1 MSRHRKPNFQKI
13 LSFLDELKQEAWLG
27 EQRKRWPDFLF
38 HFTDIR
44 NAVSI
49 LKHGFLL
56 SRDEAKRQG
65 IDFASSA
72 NSRIISRTAPAI
84 KDSVRFYFRPETP
97 TTYRM
102 EGFKPP
108 NKRYEDAHCP
118 VPIYFLF
125 DMREILS
132 LNATRFSDGNLARGE
147 YRLFT
152 TADEFIQLP
161 FRDIYHN
168 TPYNPE
174 DRDRY
179 VNASQAEVIYPRII
193 SLDHLKF
200 IYCRSSAE
208 RETLQNLLPTD
219 VWKQWQAKVKVNKKR
234 KLFSKTC
241 LYIEDVTLTKESIDI
256 HFHLPKKREHY
267 GPFKIRVDLTDPRT
281 RRCSYHF
288 QREYSN
294 IVAELTNARFNPSFG
309 KNLSN
314 YDVSVSIDERLAYWG
329 YKRISAAVD
338 LPLPDVKRHY
348 GILKNRAK
356 NKPLAN
362 NVSPKRSYFV
372 PAPRKSSAV
381 RRKSRSNVSPKR
393 SNFVPAPRKSS
404 TIKQESESNKI
415 SHNPKSDFLD
425 QKETGEAAH
434 PAKKAAESTVAYSA
448 AAYLTKEGEADLR
461 RKLKELEGQYDA
473 LTQELKDRNTDH
485 HHRYHMEGRLSL
497 VAGQIGHIQ
506 RTLDRATI
514 VEDNGPSDEVRV
526 GSTVVIREDGTNEDE
541 EYKIVGSAEANPSK
555 GKISRKSPIGAALL
569 GKEKGQKVK
578 TRTPDGSVIF
588 EIIDIQ

>member
-13 LSFLDELKQEAWLG
+13 LAFLDELKQEAWLG
-27 EQRKRWPDFLF
+27 KQRKRWPDFLF

-49 LKHGFLL
+49 LNRRYLF
-56 SRDEAKRQG
+56 SRAEARRRG

-72 NSRIISRTAPAI
+72 SSKIISWTAPAI

-102 EGFKPP
+102 EGFKPL

-125 DMREILS
+125 DMREIIS
-132 LNATRFSDGNLARGE
+132 LNATRFSAGSLARGE

-168 TPYNPE
+168 TPYSPE
-174 DRDRY
+174 DKDRY
-179 VNASQAEVIYPRII
+179 VNANQAEVIYPRII
-193 SLDHLKF
+193 SLDHLKY

-208 RETLQNLLPTD
+208 RETLQNLLPPA
-219 VWKQWQAKVKVNKKR
+219 VWKRWETKVMVNKKR
-234 KLFSKTC
+234 KLFSKEC
-241 LYIEDVTLTKESIDI
+241 LYIEDVTLTKESADI
-256 HFHLPKKREHY
+256 RFRLPKKREHY

-294 IVAELTNARFNPSFG
+294 IVTELTNARLNPSFG

-314 YDVSVSIDERLAYWG
+314 YDVSVSIDGRLAYWG
-329 YKRISAAVD
+329 YKRVSAAVD
-338 LPLPDVKRHY
+338 LPLPDVKRHHD
-348 GILKNRAK
+348 ILKKHTK
-356 NKPLAN
+356 NKPK
-362 NVSPKRSYFV
+362 VTPKRSNFV
-372 PAPRKSSAV
+372 PTHRKTSTIRQES
-381 RRKSRSNVSPKR
+381 KSNVTPKR
-393 SNFVPAPRKSS
+393 SNFVPAHRKTS
-404 TIKQESESNKI
+404 TIRQESESNKI
-415 SHNPKSDFLD
+415 SYNPKSDSLD
-425 QKETGEAAH
+425 QKETEATAH
-434 PAKKAAESTVAYSA
+434 PAKKAAEATVAYSA
-448 AAYLTKEGEADLR
+448 AYLTKEDEAELR

-485 HHRYHMEGRLSL
+485 HHRYHMEERLSL

-506 RTLDRATI
+506 GTLNRATI
-514 VEDNGPSDEVRV
+514 IEDNGPSDEVRI
-526 GSTVVIREDGTNEDE
+526 GSTVVIREDGMNEDE
-541 EYKIVGSAEANPSK
+541 EYKIAGVATRSE
-555 GKISRKSPIGAALL
+555 GKISHKSPIGAALL
-569 GKEKGQKVK
+569 GKKKGQKVK
-578 TRTPDGSVIF
+578 VQTPGGTVKFKIVDVR
-588 EIIDIQ
+588 